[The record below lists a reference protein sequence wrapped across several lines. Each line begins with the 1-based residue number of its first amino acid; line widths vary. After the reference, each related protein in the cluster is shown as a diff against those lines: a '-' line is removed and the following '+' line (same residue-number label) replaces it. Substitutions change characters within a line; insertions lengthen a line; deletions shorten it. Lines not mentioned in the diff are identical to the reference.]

1 MAELAALSPDRRPIF
16 GGQHAMDPENT
27 HSAFFE
33 HAPVGMAVVDADGC
47 LRAANR
53 RLSGLL
59 DREADVLVG
68 QTLTVWLA
76 SAEADRVAA
85 AIHSLIHGDTGEW
98 RDECRLLPRQG
109 PPLWV
114 ELALSRLPDA
124 DDGAARLA
132 LTATDI
138 DARKASE
145 AERDELEHFYQ
156 QTFTNNVAVKLL
168 IDPDDGRIVDAN
180 PAAETFYG
188 WSIEELKNRPIQA
201 INTLSAEEVQAEMER
216 AAEEERLYFRFR
228 HRVASGEIRDVEV
241 YSGPVWLRGKRYLH
255 SIIHDVTEH
264 HRAEREQRELL
275 QILEAAPDF
284 IGMADPD
291 GRILYQNPAFDRALG
306 LTGRATPGERAID
319 DFHPEPVRRRVK
331 EEALPTAARDGVW
344 RGETELRTADGKSL
358 PVSQTIVAHRDDTG
372 AVHRYSTILHDISAI
387 RAAEAF
393 RNQLL
398 ESLAEGVFGLDRE
411 GRYTF
416 LNPAACRLLGYERE
430 ADALGLA
437 SHETSRHSHADGS
450 PYPLEDCPIYRVLQ
464 TGKPLEAW
472 EDVFWRP
479 DGHAFPV
486 LVYAAPLHGSE
497 GEPTGAVVS
506 FQDISERKAARQR
519 METLLQTSPAVIYT
533 MDPAGFA
540 TMTYLSNNAEAVIG
554 WRPEEVTGNPRWL
567 EHHIHP
573 DDHAANIEAVGAWLA
588 AGARGTCRLQYR
600 QRHGDGHWMH
610 IEDQLVALRD
620 GQGRVKELVGA
631 FQDVSDRVESETR
644 LRTIARHLP
653 GALYQYRED
662 ADGTPGFPYF
672 GEGLE
677 QLTGLLPS
685 EATGDAARLFSRI
698 PAEDLEA
705 LRASAARSRETL
717 EPWQQHF
724 RVRHPQRGEVWLD
737 GRATP
742 ERQDDG
748 STVWNGVL
756 VDITTR
762 VAAEQALRQREAE
775 LNQAQRIARMGS
787 WVSDFRVNEIRWS
800 DEIYRIFG
808 RQPEDGPVTHET
820 FMETVHPHDR
830 AAVQAALE
838 ASFAGEPYDIV
849 HRVVRSDGEVR
860 TVRER
865 GHTEFDDTGQPIR
878 MLGTVQDITE
888 QRQLEDSLRRLVS
901 ILDSTPDVV
910 SMHGPDGAML
920 YLNAAGRRLMGLP
933 EPELADHWDPETGWN
948 RAGLP
953 GEMDTVEGTIE
964 RVHPPWALER
974 VREEALPAAMEHGL
988 WQGETALL
996 DGEGRERP
1004 ASQVVLI
1011 HRDADG
1017 AIAQTSTIIRDIT
1030 ERKRIE
1036 MELERSNAELEQFAY
1051 AVSHDLQEP
1060 LRINNSYLGL
1070 LERRHAEA
1078 LDDKARRYIDTAT
1091 DAAARMRQMIQDL
1104 LEYSRV
1110 QRMGEAFAPV
1120 ALDRALDDACDN
1132 LQAAIADSGARI
1144 TREAL
1149 PTVQGDA
1156 GQLMRLFQN
1165 LLSNAI
1171 KYRAPETTPEIHV
1184 GCTDRGDHWEI
1195 RVTDNG
1201 IGIDPEQIGR
1211 IFQVFQRLHGRGE
1224 YEGTGAGLAL
1234 ARRIVERHGGQ
1245 IRAESEGEGH
1255 GTTFCFTLPRQPMA
1269 AAAPE

>member
-59 DREADVLVG
+59 AREADVLVG
-68 QTLTVWLA
+68 QTLTQWVA

-85 AIHSLIHGDTGEW
+85 AIHSLTYGETGEW

-188 WSIEELKNRPIQA
+188 WSIEELKKRPIQA
-201 INTLSAEEVQAEMER
+201 INTLSAEEVRTEMER

-255 SIIHDVTEH
+255 SIIHDATDTRRYLRELERYKAIFDTLPVGVYRNLPGHTGQFDYVNPAMARIFGAGSIAELLSRSTAELYTDPEERRRFSDDLLARGEVHRRELDLRTLDGRAIRCAITARAHETEQGTVFDGVVEDVTERH
-264 HRAEREQRELL
+264 QAERQREDLL

-291 GRILYQNPAFDRALG
+291 GRILYQNPSFNRAMGFADSAEASLHDVGG
-306 LTGRATPGERAID
+306 L
-319 DFHPEPVRRRVK
+319 HPEWARRRLQ
-331 EEALPTAARDGVW
+331 EEALPEARHNGIWQGEMAILAGDG
-344 RGETELRTADGKSL
+344 REL
-358 PVSQTIVAHRDDTG
+358 PVSQTVVAHFDETG
-372 AVHRYSTILHDISAI
+372 AVRRYSTII
-387 RAAEAF
+387 R
-393 RNQLL
+393 
-398 ESLAEGVFGLDRE
+398 
-411 GRYTF
+411 
-416 LNPAACRLLGYERE
+416 
-430 ADALGLA
+430 
-437 SHETSRHSHADGS
+437 
-450 PYPLEDCPIYRVLQ
+450 
-464 TGKPLEAW
+464 
-472 EDVFWRP
+472 
-479 DGHAFPV
+479 
-486 LVYAAPLHGSE
+486 
-497 GEPTGAVVS
+497 
-506 FQDISERKAARQR
+506 DISER
-519 METLLQTSPAVIYT
+519 V
-533 MDPAGFA
+533 A
-540 TMTYLSNNAEAVIG
+540 T
-554 WRPEEVTGNPRWL
+554 
-567 EHHIHP
+567 
-573 DDHAANIEAVGAWLA
+573 
-588 AGARGTCRLQYR
+588 
-600 QRHGDGHWMH
+600 
-610 IEDQLVALRD
+610 
-620 GQGRVKELVGA
+620 
-631 FQDVSDRVESETR
+631 
-644 LRTIARHLP
+644 
-653 GALYQYRED
+653 
-662 ADGTPGFPYF
+662 
-672 GEGLE
+672 
-677 QLTGLLPS
+677 
-685 EATGDAARLFSRI
+685 
-698 PAEDLEA
+698 
-705 LRASAARSRETL
+705 
-717 EPWQQHF
+717 
-724 RVRHPQRGEVWLD
+724 
-737 GRATP
+737 
-742 ERQDDG
+742 
-748 STVWNGVL
+748 
-756 VDITTR
+756 
-762 VAAEQALRQREAE
+762 EQALRQREAE

-808 RQPEDGPVTHET
+808 RRPEEGRVTHET
-820 FMETVHPHDR
+820 FMEAVHPHDR
-830 AAVQAALE
+830 TAVRAALE

-933 EPELADHWDPETGWN
+933 EPELTDHWDPQTGWN
-948 RAGLP
+948 RTGLP
-953 GEMDTVEGTIE
+953 REMDTVEGTIE

-974 VREEALPAAMEHGL
+974 VRTEALPAAMEQGA

-996 DGEGRERP
+996 DAEGRERP
-1004 ASQVVLI
+1004 ASQVLLV
-1011 HRDADG
+1011 HHDADG
-1017 AIAQTSTIIRDIT
+1017 AIAQTSTIIRDIS

-1036 MELERSNAELEQFAY
+1036 RELERSNAELEQFAY

-1060 LRINNSYLGL
+1060 LRIINSYLGL
-1070 LERRHAEA
+1070 LERRHADA

-1091 DAAARMRQMIQDL
+1091 DAAGRMRQMIQDL

-1120 ALDRALDDACDN
+1120 DLARALDDACGN
-1132 LQAAIADSGARI
+1132 LHTAIQDSGARI
-1144 TREAL
+1144 SRDPL

-1171 KYRAPETTPEIHV
+1171 KYGPPDAVPEIHV
-1184 GCTDRGDHWEI
+1184 GCDERGDEWEI

-1201 IGIDPEQIGR
+1201 IGIDPEQSER
-1211 IFQVFQRLHGRGE
+1211 IFQVFQRLHGRAE
-1224 YEGTGAGLAL
+1224 YPGTGAGLAL
-1234 ARRIVERHGGQ
+1234 ARRITERHGGR
-1245 IRAESEGEGH
+1245 IRAESDGEGH
-1255 GTTFCFTLPRQPMA
+1255 GTTFRLTLPRQPA
-1269 AAAPE
+1269 DATSAS

>member
-1 MAELAALSPDRRPIF
+1 
-16 GGQHAMDPENT
+16 MDPENT

-85 AIHSLIHGDTGEW
+85 AIHSVVHGDTGEW

-201 INTLSAEEVQAEMER
+201 INTLSAEEVRTEMER

-291 GRILYQNPAFDRALG
+291 GRILYQNPSFNRAMGFADSAEASLHDVGG
-306 LTGRATPGERAID
+306 L
-319 DFHPEPVRRRVK
+319 HPEWARRRLQ
-331 EEALPTAARDGVW
+331 EEALPEARHNGIWQGEMAILAGDG
-344 RGETELRTADGKSL
+344 REL
-358 PVSQTIVAHRDDTG
+358 PVSQTVVAHFDETG
-372 AVHRYSTILHDISAI
+372 AVRRYSTII
-387 RAAEAF
+387 R
-393 RNQLL
+393 
-398 ESLAEGVFGLDRE
+398 
-411 GRYTF
+411 
-416 LNPAACRLLGYERE
+416 
-430 ADALGLA
+430 
-437 SHETSRHSHADGS
+437 
-450 PYPLEDCPIYRVLQ
+450 
-464 TGKPLEAW
+464 
-472 EDVFWRP
+472 
-479 DGHAFPV
+479 
-486 LVYAAPLHGSE
+486 
-497 GEPTGAVVS
+497 
-506 FQDISERKAARQR
+506 DISER
-519 METLLQTSPAVIYT
+519 V
-533 MDPAGFA
+533 A
-540 TMTYLSNNAEAVIG
+540 T
-554 WRPEEVTGNPRWL
+554 
-567 EHHIHP
+567 
-573 DDHAANIEAVGAWLA
+573 
-588 AGARGTCRLQYR
+588 
-600 QRHGDGHWMH
+600 
-610 IEDQLVALRD
+610 
-620 GQGRVKELVGA
+620 
-631 FQDVSDRVESETR
+631 
-644 LRTIARHLP
+644 
-653 GALYQYRED
+653 
-662 ADGTPGFPYF
+662 
-672 GEGLE
+672 
-677 QLTGLLPS
+677 
-685 EATGDAARLFSRI
+685 
-698 PAEDLEA
+698 
-705 LRASAARSRETL
+705 
-717 EPWQQHF
+717 
-724 RVRHPQRGEVWLD
+724 
-737 GRATP
+737 
-742 ERQDDG
+742 
-748 STVWNGVL
+748 
-756 VDITTR
+756 
-762 VAAEQALRQREAE
+762 EQALRQREAE

-808 RQPEDGPVTHET
+808 RRPEEGRVTHET
-820 FMETVHPHDR
+820 FMEAVHPHDR
-830 AAVQAALE
+830 TAVQAALE

-849 HRVVRSDGEVR
+849 HRVVQPDGEVR

-865 GHTEFDDTGQPIR
+865 GHTEFHDNGRAIR

-953 GEMDTVEGTIE
+953 GEMNTVEGTIE

-974 VREEALPAAMEHGL
+974 VRTEALPAAMEHGL
-988 WQGETALL
+988 LQGETALL
-996 DGEGRERP
+996 DAEGRERP

-1060 LRINNSYLGL
+1060 LRIINSYLGL

-1171 KYRAPETTPEIHV
+1171 KYRDRETTPEIHV

-1255 GTTFCFTLPRQPMA
+1255 GTTFCLTLPRQPVA
-1269 AAAPE
+1269 ATVPE